1 MVLSVKFCG
10 AVSLVARW
18 EGRVQIGLAWAL
30 CVDQKNLKTYNST
43 IFCCKRTII
52 KAKMNTEKITLSQ
65 LEQYLSKAAWILKG
79 PVDASDFK
87 VYIFPLLFFKRIS
100 DVYAEEFI
108 QAFEES
114 AGDKE
119 YAALPEFHRFEVPEG
134 CHWQDVRETTINV
147 GVAVEKAL
155 RSIEQSNQEFLYGIF
170 GDAQWSNKTKLSDK
184 LLIDLIEHFSQYTL
198 GHENV
203 EPDMLGQAYEY
214 LIKHF
219 ADLTNKKAGEFYTP
233 RSVVHLLGLIL
244 DPQEGQSI
252 YDPACGTGGMLLE
265 CVNHLK
271 EHQEDYRTLKL
282 YGQEKNLS
290 SSSIARM
297 NMFLHGIEDFEIVRG
312 DTLRSPAFFEA
323 DGLQTFDCVI
333 ANPPFSL
340 KAWGAENWANDPY
353 GRNIAGVPPKGN
365 GDMAWVQHM
374 VTSMN
379 DTGRM
384 TVVLPHGALFRK
396 GAEGKIRKALLEQ
409 DVLEAVIGLG
419 PNIFYG
425 TQLAACVM
433 VFKRKKDAD
442 KKGKVLFIDASD
454 QIRVGRAQ
462 NFLET
467 EHVQQI
473 FEWFTAYADVENFVK
488 AATMEEIQENDF
500 NLNIPLYVE
509 KIIEDNLPSVE
520 EAMADLKTA
529 WEASVEAEEK
539 FKSVLKGFI
548 LSN

>member
-1 MVLSVKFCG
+1 
-10 AVSLVARW
+10 
-18 EGRVQIGLAWAL
+18 
-30 CVDQKNLKTYNST
+30 
-43 IFCCKRTII
+43 
-52 KAKMNTEKITLSQ
+52 MNKLTLSQ

-100 DVYAEEFI
+100 DVYDEEFRI
-108 QAFEES
+108 ALEES
-114 AGDKE
+114 GGDEE
-119 YAALPEFHRFEVPEG
+119 YASLPEFHRFEIPTG
-134 CHWQDVRETTINV
+134 CHWNDVRETSTNI
-147 GVAVEKAL
+147 GLAIDKAL
-155 RSIEQSNQEFLYGIF
+155 WGIERANQEFLYGIF
-170 GDAQWSNKTKLSDK
+170 GDAQWSNKNKLSDA
-184 LLIDLIEHFSQYTL
+184 LLVNLIEHFSQYTL
-198 GHENV
+198 RNENV
-203 EPDMLGQAYEY
+203 NPDMLGQAYEY

-244 DPQEGQSI
+244 DPHEGESI

-265 CVNHLK
+265 CVDHLK
-271 EHQEDYRTLKL
+271 HNQEDFRTLKL
-282 YGQEKNLS
+282 YGQEKNLT

-312 DTLRSPAFFEA
+312 DTLRNPAFFEA
-323 DGLQTFDCVI
+323 DGLKTFNCVI

-340 KAWGAENWANDPY
+340 DDWGSENWANDPF

-374 VTSMN
+374 IKSMN
-379 DTGRM
+379 HNGRM

-396 GAEGKIRKALLEQ
+396 GAEGKIRQALIEQ
-409 DVLEAVIGLG
+409 DLLEAVIGLG
-419 PNIFYG
+419 ANIFYG

-433 VFKRKKDAD
+433 VFRHNKTPDKKD
-442 KKGKVLFIDASD
+442 KVLFIDASD

-462 NFLET
+462 NFLES
-467 EHVQQI
+467 EHVQTI
-473 FEWFTAYADVENFVK
+473 HTWLNAYTDVENYVK
-488 AATMEEIQENDF
+488 VASIAELKENDF

-509 KIIEDNLPSVE
+509 KLIEDNLPSVE

-529 WEASVEAEEK
+529 WQASLEAEEK
-539 FKSVLKGFI
+539 FKTLLEGF
-548 LSN
+548 L